1 MVKIKND
8 HNIAFTTQIVS
19 NFDKYEVTHHSNYQ
33 LLQFLIKK
41 YIKVNMPK
49 PKFSNFE
56 GPGAPLNIKII
67 KIKIEEVTAFK
78 RYIMKSI
85 KQISKFTE
93 NNAFIGKDFS
103 EFSFLRPTVLFGNDL
118 S

>member
-1 MVKIKND
+1 ML
-8 HNIAFTTQIVS
+8 
-19 NFDKYEVTHHSNYQ
+19 NFDKYEVTHYSNYQ

-41 YIKVNMPK
+41 YIKVNTPK

-67 KIKIEEVTAFK
+67 KTKIEKETAFK

-93 NNAFIGKDFS
+93 DNTFIGKDFIK
-103 EFSFLRPTVLFGNDL
+103 FSILRPAVLFGNDL